1 MSALVL
7 LTCLVAPPPPPTPR
21 PRPETLVEPTR
32 TVLRALVAAARDNQR
47 LPVRGS
53 AGASAPYRRTGDE
66 LTEYYVQAMAAAAGR
81 LPPEQAGGAFLL
93 ALGIGLD
100 TSDLMRRNPVTG
112 FLWARIEPA
121 EARRTRLA
129 VLGKPT
135 LHARHDLAQ
144 HFAVSAALTVT
155 SGPSGARTAGIL
167 KELLDSNGGSGFSFA
182 DLAADLSG
190 ISLAEQVLKQPDRLA
205 TLARRFRAADHCL
218 SPRGLPE
225 DLQRAAF
232 EKRYGSVSDPRFQQA
247 LADLD
252 RRVQALPWRTGDR

>member
-1 MSALVL
+1 
-7 LTCLVAPPPPPTPR
+7 
-21 PRPETLVEPTR
+21 
-32 TVLRALVAAARDNQR
+32 
-47 LPVRGS
+47 
-53 AGASAPYRRTGDE
+53 
-66 LTEYYVQAMAAAAGR
+66 MAAAAGR
-81 LPPEQAGGAFLL
+81 LPREQAGSAFLL

-129 VLGKPT
+129 VLGQPT
-135 LHARHDLAQ
+135 MHGRHDLAQ
-144 HFAVSAALTVT
+144 HFSVSAALTVT

-190 ISLAEQVLKQPDRLA
+190 ISLAEQVLGRPDKLS
-205 TLARRFRAADHCL
+205 TLARGFRVVDHCL
-218 SPRGLPE
+218 SPKGLQE
-225 DLQRAAF
+225 DLQRAEF

-247 LADLD
+247 LADLEQ
-252 RRVQALPWRTGDR
+252 RIRALPGRTSDR